1 MDSFGGVKN
10 DMGMKDPRIRR
21 RHLSWLTG
29 SGLYWILGSFL
40 ETPYQNAF
48 LGYHVLQLGCS
59 SSAGSAGGAI
69 GFTAK
74 PVVSANPR
82 TKSCLRGYDDMSCQ
96 ILQVSSL

>member
-1 MDSFGGVKN
+1 MVYYNAIYNWVGNV
-10 DMGMKDPRIRR
+10 I
-21 RHLSWLTG
+21 
-29 SGLYWILGSFL
+29 
-40 ETPYQNAF
+40 PYITQPTKVFFIA
-48 LGYHVLQLGCS
+48 HVLQLGCS